1 MRNRL
6 GPTLA
11 LLLTAA
17 QISVALPHTAAAQA
31 PAMSP
36 KDEAR
41 ERFDRGLKLFN
52 EGDNA
57 AALAEFSRAYDLIP
71 NQLVLFNIG
80 LVFAAMNRP
89 AEATDAL
96 NKVLA
101 DPGSLSAERGAR
113 AKQVRDEQAAR
124 VAELTV
130 ITNVPATIEIDNV
143 AIANT
148 PLKAPLRI
156 AGGQRIIGA
165 FTTGYAPLRKELTV
179 AGGTKTELK
188 LDLVAME
195 GKAAHLKVN
204 THLRGADV
212 LVDGQTVGKTPLA
225 TSLTVTPGQHKIEMK
240 RSGYVSAQQDLSV
253 GDGATG
259 EVTFE
264 PEPDLNLVGT
274 EGGSLALE
282 ISETQAVVTIDGK
295 ARGIYA
301 GSIKLPKG
309 PHQLVVERGGF
320 ENTERTVTVD
330 TGRTTT
336 VPIEMVP
343 TPETRAAY
351 VSKAYSQRTW
361 GWIATIGGVALA
373 GGGVTLLVIDAGT
386 KKDANQA
393 IDLWNNVQSK
403 WGANG
408 VCDGSQARNPDK
420 DNPQCVEAFNVYNAA
435 FKKLNDAKSRDIVGY
450 IGTGVGGAAA
460 LLGVYLLI
468 SGDPPHRYDRK
479 NEDKPMSLR
488 VTPVVGPSGFGLVGT
503 F

>member
-1 MRNRL
+1 M
-6 GPTLA
+6 A
-11 LLLTAA
+11 
-17 QISVALPHTAAAQA
+17 
-31 PAMSP
+31 P

-96 NKVLA
+96 SKVLA
-101 DPGSLSAERGAR
+101 DPGSLLAERVAR

-148 PLKAPLRI
+148 PLKKPLRI

-179 AGGTKTELK
+179 AGGTKTEVK

-212 LVDGQTVGKTPLA
+212 LVDGQAVGKTPLA
-225 TSLTVTPGQHKIEMK
+225 TSLTVAPGQHKIEMK
-240 RSGYVSAQQDLSV
+240 RSGYVVGTARLERRRRSA
-253 GDGATG
+253 G

-264 PEPDLNLVGT
+264 PEPDLNLLST

-282 ISETQAVVTIDGK
+282 ISETQAVVTVDGK
-295 ARGIYA
+295 PRGIYA
-301 GSIKLPKG
+301 GASSCPKA
-309 PHQLVVERGGF
+309 
-320 ENTERTVTVD
+320 RT
-330 TGRTTT
+330 
-336 VPIEMVP
+336 
-343 TPETRAAY
+343 
-351 VSKAYSQRTW
+351 SW
-361 GWIATIGGVALA
+361 L
-373 GGGVTLLVIDAGT
+373 
-386 KKDANQA
+386 
-393 IDLWNNVQSK
+393 
-403 WGANG
+403 
-408 VCDGSQARNPDK
+408 
-420 DNPQCVEAFNVYNAA
+420 
-435 FKKLNDAKSRDIVGY
+435 
-450 IGTGVGGAAA
+450 
-460 LLGVYLLI
+460 
-468 SGDPPHRYDRK
+468 
-479 NEDKPMSLR
+479 
-488 VTPVVGPSGFGLVGT
+488 
-503 F
+503 

>member
-6 GPTLA
+6 GQALA
-11 LLLTAA
+11 IVLATA
-17 QISVALPHTAAAQA
+17 QVSVALPRPAAAQA
-31 PAMSP
+31 PAISP

-57 AALAEFSRAYDLIP
+57 AALAEFKRAYELIP

-80 LVFAAMNRP
+80 LVYAAMNRP

-96 NKVLA
+96 GKVVA
-101 DPGSLSAERGAR
+101 DPGNLSPERLVR
-113 AKQVRDEQAAR
+113 AKQTRDEQASR

-130 ITNVPATIEIDNV
+130 VTNVPATIEIDNV

-204 THLRGADV
+204 THLPAADV
-212 LVDGQTVGKTPLA
+212 LVDGQVVGKTPL
-225 TSLTVTPGQHKIEMK
+225 TSSLTVTPGQHKIELK
-240 RSGYVSAQQDLSV
+240 RAGYVTAAQDLSV

-259 EVTFE
+259 DVTFE
-264 PEPDLNLVGT
+264 PEPDSALLAT
-274 EGGSLALE
+274 EGGMLALD
-282 ISETQAVVTIDGK
+282 ISETQAVVNIDGK
-295 ARGIYA
+295 PRGPYN

-309 PHQLVVERGGF
+309 PHRLIVERGGF
-320 ENTERTVTVD
+320 ENSERPVSVD
-330 TGRTTT
+330 TAQTTT
-336 VPIEMVP
+336 VVVEMVP

-361 GWIATIGGVALA
+361 GWVSLLGGVAVA
-373 GGGVTLLVIDAGT
+373 GGGTTLLVLDISTKDEARREMDENLAALKTGGNGKCDNSMIDPAT
-386 KKDANQA
+386 HDARETA
-393 IDLWNNVQSK
+393 PCES
-403 WGANG
+403 A
-408 VCDGSQARNPDK
+408 
-420 DNPQCVEAFNVYNAA
+420 YNAA
-435 FKKLNDAKSRDIVGY
+435 AKRLTDAQTRDK
-450 IGTGVGGAAA
+450 IGAAMAGVGGAAA

-468 SGDPPHRYDRK
+468 SGDSPHRYDRK
-479 NEDKPMSLR
+479 KEDNPIGLR
-488 VTPVVGPSGFGLVGT
+488 VTPVVGPSGLGLVGT